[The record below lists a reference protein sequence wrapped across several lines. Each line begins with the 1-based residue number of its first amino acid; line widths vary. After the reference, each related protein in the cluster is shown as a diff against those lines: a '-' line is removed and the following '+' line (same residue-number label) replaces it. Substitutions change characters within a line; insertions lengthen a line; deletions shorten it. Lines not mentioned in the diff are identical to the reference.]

1 MKKIFLLLLASFSL
15 FCFAQNNP
23 RKIIFQKTDVITNVE
38 EYNKGLLH
46 TIEEAFTM
54 MQNVSVNLFN
64 KDDLYNTEEF
74 NQDFDS
80 LKIEILKNKNV
91 DLTNNDELFLTK
103 KFNDSIFKV
112 RNILKNDS
120 LNINDNNRFINILT
134 RKRYYDFDYSKYEQG
149 INLKY
154 DKIENFNLVEDK
166 KQIKT
171 INGIKTYKVIASY
184 TKINPANI
192 DNDFPE
198 FNEPETKDFINIEMW
213 VTSEIKH
220 FYHPIINVKEIIDK
234 YYPLEFKI
242 TDSSIPGTESNY
254 TIYKL
259 ELQKKD

>member
-23 RKIIFQKTDVITNVE
+23 RKIIFQKYDVITNVE

-213 VTSEIKH
+213 V
-220 FYHPIINVKEIIDK
+220 Y
-234 YYPLEFKI
+234 
-242 TDSSIPGTESNY
+242 SS
-254 TIYKL
+254 L
-259 ELQKKD
+259 C

>member
-23 RKIIFQKTDVITNVE
+23 RKIIFQKYDVITNVE

-220 FYHPIINVKEIIDK
+220 FYHPIINVKEITDK

-242 TDSSIPGTESNY
+242 TDSSKLGTESNY

-259 ELQKKD
+259 E